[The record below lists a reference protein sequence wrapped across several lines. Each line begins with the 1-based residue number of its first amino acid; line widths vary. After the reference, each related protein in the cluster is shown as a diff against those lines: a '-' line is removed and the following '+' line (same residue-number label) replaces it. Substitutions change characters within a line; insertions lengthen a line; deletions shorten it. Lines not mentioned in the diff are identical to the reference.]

1 MAELSADIVR
11 RLAELRALFVAGLP
25 DRVATIVSAAAPL
38 TPALG
43 ADGSRETADRL
54 RRVAHQLAG
63 TAGTFGFDA
72 PGEIARG
79 IEVACSVLVDDAAPL
94 SAAQC
99 DDVAQRV
106 RALEAAS
113 AEAIEHYA
121 ATRAAGDAA

>member
-1 MAELSADIVR
+1 MD
-11 RLAELRALFVAGLP
+11 ELRALFVAGLS
-25 DRVATIVSAAAPL
+25 DRVAAIVSAAAPL

-43 ADGSRETADRL
+43 AEESREAVDQL
-54 RRVAHQLAG
+54 RRLAHQLAG

-79 IEVACSVLVDDAAPL
+79 IEVASTAVFDGAAPP

-99 DDVAQRV
+99 DDIAERV

-113 AEAIEHYA
+113 ADAIERYA
-121 ATRAAGDAA
+121 GATPADGSA